1 MTVPPQP
8 PLTPGPPP
16 QQYSLL
22 QEDLLVMHQ
31 MTGFMSN
38 NFDIQNQQGQV
49 VGVVST
55 SGSAASR
62 FFMGSRSLHVFEADG
77 RPLLGMEDTVNFM
90 RDTFELSDPNGEPLA
105 HVRKRFTFFR
115 QQVDLHLA
123 DGTNIELHGSIF
135 DFNFE
140 FRVGELVPARVSRQ
154 WSGLARGLL
163 GRSSYVLSFAPDVPS
178 RLRAAIIGGVIA
190 LDLIR
195 AKESSN

>member
-1 MTVPPQP
+1 
-8 PLTPGPPP
+8 
-16 QQYSLL
+16 
-22 QEDLLVMHQ
+22 MHQ
-31 MTGFMSN
+31 VTGFMSN

-49 VGVVST
+49 VGMIAT

-62 FFMGSRSLHVFEADG
+62 FLMGSRSLHVFEADG
-77 RPLLGMEDTVNFM
+77 QPLLAINDTVNFA
-90 RDTFELSDPNGEPLA
+90 RDTFELTGPDGEPLA
-105 HVRKRFTFFR
+105 HVRKRFSFFR
-115 QQVDLHLA
+115 QRVDLHLA
-123 DGTNIELHGSIF
+123 DGTNVELHGSVF

-163 GRSSYVLSFAPDVPS
+163 GRSSYVLSFAPDVPP